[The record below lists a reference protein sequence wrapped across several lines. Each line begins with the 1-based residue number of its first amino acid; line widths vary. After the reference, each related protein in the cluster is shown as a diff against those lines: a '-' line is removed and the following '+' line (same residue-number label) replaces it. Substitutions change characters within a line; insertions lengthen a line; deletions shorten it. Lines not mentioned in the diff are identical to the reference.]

1 MANSIAINM
10 SAQVDHE
17 ENIHVLF
24 DSIIYHHTD
33 YSNVQDTFTKSKKDG
48 RRRRQNNKRLVIL
61 VKN

>member
-1 MANSIAINM
+1 M

-33 YSNVQDTFTKSKKDG
+33 YSNVQDTFTKSKKMVVDVDKTIKG
-48 RRRRQNNKRLVIL
+48 W
-61 VKN
+61 

>member
-1 MANSIAINM
+1 M

-33 YSNVQDTFTKSKKDG
+33 YSNVQIKDAFTKSKKDG
-48 RRRRQNNKRLVIL
+48 RRRRETIKDW
-61 VKN
+61 